1 MKRYEG
7 KLAGIIGTIIIHLLV
22 GIMFFTVKLYSLRL
36 DLEKEYILVLEE
48 SEDQTAEEDI
58 SLPADDPAG
67 KPDIDMMIRN
77 IARNLAN
84 QENPVLDPA
93 EYQDR
98 VKEEMIK
105 TGLLTEDNFIDDWKK
120 KISEEI
126 ATIPAEPKKELSG
139 EDKEEREPENY
150 QGPTRVY
157 YNLTGRYHRHL
168 PVPVYKCKG
177 EGKVTVEIDVDQNGN
192 VTAARIVA
200 SGSSTKDLCLIE
212 TAVNSS
218 LASKFNI
225 NPASPKNQTGTIT
238 FHFVSQ

>member
-105 TGLLTEDNFIDDWKK
+105 N
-120 KISEEI
+120 
-126 ATIPAEPKKELSG
+126 
-139 EDKEEREPENY
+139 
-150 QGPTRVY
+150 RVA
-157 YNLTGRYHRHL
+157 HR
-168 PVPVYKCKG
+168 
-177 EGKVTVEIDVDQNGN
+177 
-192 VTAARIVA
+192 R
-200 SGSSTKDLCLIE
+200 
-212 TAVNSS
+212 
-218 LASKFNI
+218 
-225 NPASPKNQTGTIT
+225 
-238 FHFVSQ
+238 